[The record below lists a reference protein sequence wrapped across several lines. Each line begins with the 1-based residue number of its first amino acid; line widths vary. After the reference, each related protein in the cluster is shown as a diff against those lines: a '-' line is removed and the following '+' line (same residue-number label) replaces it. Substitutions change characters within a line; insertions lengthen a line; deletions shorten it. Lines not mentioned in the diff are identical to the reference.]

1 MMLSAAAL
9 AGRKH
14 ILWADIP
21 SEDYTQKLCGATV
34 LQP

>member
-1 MMLSAAAL
+1 MMVSAAAL

-14 ILWADIP
+14 ILLVDI
-21 SEDYTQKLCGATV
+21 SSADYTQKLCGATI

>member
-1 MMLSAAAL
+1 MILGAAAL
-9 AGRKH
+9 TGRKH
-14 ILWADIP
+14 ILLVDIS